1 MLGLSVKPTS
11 CILPKLTMIRNCFD
25 GLIKTKLM
33 FSLLQY
39 KYARETLVSEPG
51 IEPGAVNTRDAQLT
65 NRATFSQNKRDTG
78 AYTLY

>member
-1 MLGLSVKPTS
+1 
-11 CILPKLTMIRNCFD
+11 
-25 GLIKTKLM
+25 M